1 MLDSSKLSHRPRGF
15 NRCSVVSGWLD
26 VHWNNLRFYRLKFGA
41 MKNPLIKRIAVALL
55 ALTLVLP
62 ATVKAERP
70 SAPKLLPYNTVL
82 YLRIHS
88 VPEFLEKID
97 ETSLG
102 AIKTDPAIQP
112 IWDQFYNDL
121 VSAFPQIEDELGV
134 TLEDLLDIPQ
144 GEFSLSL
151 SVTDTGTPM
160 FAMIADVG
168 DNAETVEKLVER
180 AEFEHIENAG
190 DLEEQVIGE
199 TEVTVF
205 RQPGD
210 DDDIVVF
217 NKDDSIV
224 ICSSTIMAEHIV
236 AVWEGTATDADRV
249 LTDNRKFTDIMRSS
263 VGTGGELPHMSW
275 YADPYTLINALTQD
289 NFSAQAVIALL
300 PTLGVDGFKAFGG
313 TVILAP
319 EGFDTISHFHVA
331 LGSPR
336 RGVLNLIT
344 LGEGA
349 MTPEPWVPAD
359 VVTYSTL
366 YWDFDKMYTELT
378 SLVDSILGEGYFEN
392 LVETNINANAEIDF
406 RADLIEQ
413 LGGRVTLLGTVIPPA
428 RVNSFTR
435 LIAIKLSEEST
446 LEETADE
453 IMERFPFFSKE
464 EHEGNVYYRIAGP
477 GGPGG
482 PPRASVEERLGQDG
496 AVQQNTVQ
504 PGTPQESS
512 RQNFRQPTPSIA
524 FMDGYLLFTDAEE
537 FLFTVFDTG
546 SGALENL
553 AAQEDYKIVADELA
567 KQSRDAAPSMVSFSR
582 PDLALKMVFDLVT
595 GDDAQ
600 GFIAENS
607 ESNPLFGA
615 LDRAY
620 TDHGIP
626 DYEEIAK
633 HLAPQGSLLFN
644 KETGLHYITFALKPL
659 QP

>member
-1 MLDSSKLSHRPRGF
+1 
-15 NRCSVVSGWLD
+15 
-26 VHWNNLRFYRLKFGA
+26 

-62 ATVKAERP
+62 ANVEAERP
-70 SAPKLLPYNTVL
+70 SAPRLLPYNTVL

-88 VPEFLEKID
+88 VPEFLEKLD

-102 AIKTDPAIQP
+102 AIKTDPAVQP

-121 VSAFPQIEDELGV
+121 LTAFPQIEDELGV

-144 GEFSLSL
+144 GEFSISL

-168 DNAETVEKLVER
+168 DNTETVAKLVER

-199 TEVTVF
+199 TDVTVF

-210 DDDIVVF
+210 DDDVVVF
-217 NKDDSIV
+217 NKDESIV

-236 AVWEGTATDADRV
+236 AVWEGTATEADRV
-249 LTDNRKFTDIMRSS
+249 LADNRKFTDIMRSS
-263 VGTGGELPHMSW
+263 VGTGGEFPHLSW
-275 YADPYTLINALTQD
+275 YADPYTLVNAVTRD

-313 TVILAP
+313 TAILAP
-319 EGFDTISHFHVA
+319 EGFDSISHFHVA

-344 LGEGA
+344 LGEGE

-366 YWDFDKMYTELT
+366 YWDFDKMYNELT

-392 LVETNINANAEIDF
+392 LVETNINLNADIDF
-406 RADLIEQ
+406 KADVIEQ

-428 RVNSFTR
+428 RVNSFSR
-435 LIAIKLSEEST
+435 LMAIKLSEESK

-453 IMERFPFFSKE
+453 VMARFPFFTKE
-464 EHEGNVYYRIAGP
+464 EHEGNAYYRIAGP

-482 PPRASVEERLGQDG
+482 PPRAGAEARPGQDG
-496 AVQQNTVQ
+496 ATQQNPV
-504 PGTPQESS
+504 QESAQ
-512 RQNFRQPTPSIA
+512 QNFRRPTPSIA
-524 FMDGYLLFTDAEE
+524 FFNGYLLVTDAEE
-537 FLFTVFDTG
+537 FLFAAFDTG

-553 AAQEDYKIVADELA
+553 ASQDDYQIVAEELS
-567 KQSRDAAPSMVSFSR
+567 KQSRDSAPSMVSFSR
-582 PDLALKMVFDLVT
+582 PELALKMVFDLVT
-595 GDDAQ
+595 GENAQ
-600 GFIAENS
+600 GFIAENA

-633 HLAPQGSLLFN
+633 HLAPQGALLFN
-644 KETGLHYITFALKPL
+644 KETGLHYITFALKPQ

>member
-1 MLDSSKLSHRPRGF
+1 MIRQLTQ
-15 NRCSVVSGWLD
+15 
-26 VHWNNLRFYRLKFGA
+26 RL
-41 MKNPLIKRIAVALL
+41 AVAIL
-55 ALTLVLP
+55 ALTLLAP
-62 ATVKAERP
+62 TTVRAERP

-88 VPEFLEKID
+88 VPEFLEKLD

-102 AIKTDPAIQP
+102 AIKTDPAVQP

-121 VSAFPQIEDELGV
+121 LTAFPQIEEELGV

-144 GEFSLSL
+144 GEFSISL

-168 DNAETVEKLVER
+168 DNTETVAKLVER

-210 DDDIVVF
+210 DDDVVVF
-217 NKDDSIV
+217 NKEDSIV

-249 LTDNRKFTDIMRSS
+249 LADNRKFTDIMRSS
-263 VGTGGELPHMSW
+263 VGTGGELPHLSW
-275 YADPYTLINALTQD
+275 YADPYTLINAVTRD

-313 TVILAP
+313 TAILAP
-319 EGFDTISHFHVA
+319 EGFDSISHFHIA

-344 LGEGA
+344 LGEGE

-392 LVETNINANAEIDF
+392 LVETNINLNADIDF
-406 RADLIEQ
+406 KSEVIEQ
-413 LGGRVTLLGTVIPPA
+413 LGGRVTMLGTVIPPA
-428 RVNSFTR
+428 RVNSFSR
-435 LIAIKLSEEST
+435 LVAIKLSEEST

-453 IMERFPFFSKE
+453 VLAKFPFFTKE
-464 EHEGNVYYRIAGP
+464 DHEGNTYYRIAGP

-482 PPRASVEERLGQDG
+482 PPRASVEVRFGQDG

-504 PGTPQESS
+504 PQTPQESFE
-512 RQNFRQPTPSIA
+512 QNFRRPTPSIA
-524 FMDGYLLFTDAEE
+524 FFDGYLLFTDAEE
-537 FLFTVFDTG
+537 FLFTAFDTG

-553 AAQEDYKIVADELA
+553 ASQEDYKIVAEELS
-567 KQSRDAAPSMVSFSR
+567 KQSRDAAPSMVSFAR
-582 PDLALKMVFDLVT
+582 PELALKMVFDLVT
-595 GDDAQ
+595 GENAQ
-600 GFIAENS
+600 GFIAENA

-644 KETGLHYITFALKPL
+644 KETGLHYISFALKPQ